1 MNVTVEFKGLKE
13 LIANMDDLAKKQVP
27 YALSR
32 ALNTTAEDII
42 RAEKQQLQI
51 HIKGGPTA
59 WTSNSLFV
67 NRATKTKQAA
77 TIGFKDKSSIN
88 VTTTNKGR
96 GTPAAN
102 YMGPLVD
109 GGPRNLKG
117 FESSLRWAHVLPPGM
132 FIAPGSACKLDAH
145 GNIPHGLIMQ
155 ILSYFK
161 ASERYM
167 GHTSNI
173 TDKGRA
179 KLKAGTRKKVGYEYF
194 VSYGKGNTQHLAPGI
209 YIRYSGAGTKTIRPI
224 MMFVSHPSY
233 QKRVPFYETAQK
245 VIDIKLNFN
254 FNNAM
259 REALLTAKHTG

>member
-13 LIANMDDLAKKQVP
+13 VIASMDDLAKKQVP
-27 YALSR
+27 YALSV
-32 ALNTTAEDII
+32 ALNQTAEDVI

-51 HIKGGPTA
+51 YVKGGPTA

-67 NRATKTKQAA
+67 DRATKTKPVA
-77 TIGFKDKSSIN
+77 TVGFKDKSSIR

-117 FESSLRWAHVLPPGM
+117 FESALRWAYILPPGM
-132 FIAPGSACKLDAH
+132 YIAPGKACPLDAH
-145 GNIPHGLIMQ
+145 GNIPHSFIMK

-161 ASERYM
+161 ASERWS

-179 KLKAGTRKKVGYEYF
+179 KLKAGTRRNVGHEYF
-194 VSYGKGNTQHLAPGI
+194 VSYGKGRTQHLPPGI
-209 YIRYSGAGTKTIRPI
+209 YIRYSGTGTKTIRPI
-224 MMFVSHPSY
+224 MMFVKSPAY
-233 QKRVPFYETAQK
+233 QKRIPFHETAQK
-245 VIDIKLNFN
+245 IIDIKLKFN
-254 FNNAM
+254 FDNAM
-259 REALLTAKHTG
+259 REAIRTAKLKG